1 MDIVRNERGSALI
14 EMGIILPML
23 AVMITGVVDLSMA
36 YSRKLEIEQG
46 AQRAIEK
53 VMQTTTKDTVH
64 GTLAAEAAAAA
75 KVPVN
80 QVTVKYTIE
89 CDGTEKDITA
99 NVATY
104 QAAAD
109 AKVAA
114 YDKAVADGL
123 AADPDFDVSS
133 VPAIDY
139 SDIDTSNLECTAGT
153 TTQRSYITV
162 NITDSYEPVI
172 DPRWVGIKSDGGK
185 FPITV
190 DTGIRT
196 K

>member
-1 MDIVRNERGSALI
+1 MSTIRNDERGSATI
-14 EMGIILPML
+14 ELAIIAPML

-53 VMQTTTKDTVH
+53 VMQTTTTDTVH
-64 GTLAAEAAAAA
+64 GTLAAEAASAA
-75 KVPVN
+75 KVPIN

-89 CDGTEKDITA
+89 CDGTESDITA
-99 NVATY
+99 NVNAF
-104 QAAAD
+104 Q
-109 AKVAA
+109 
-114 YDKAVADGL
+114 KAVEDGFAL
-123 AADPDFDVSS
+123 DPDFDVSS
-133 VPAIDY
+133 
-139 SDIDTSNLECTAGT
+139 IDTTNLSCASGT

-162 NITDSYEPVI
+162 NITDLYEPVI
-172 DPRWVGIKSDGGK
+172 DPQLVGIKSVGGK